1 MVEKVSNRIVRAM
14 IDRQV
19 IKENEHELYEYGLQI
34 IISSLSS
41 SVSAMAVGFVF
52 QRPLA
57 MFVFLICFALM
68 RMYSGGYHAQSYLI
82 CYFELLA
89 LSVIIMITIKG
100 VENLPVDLIKIF
112 LTLFTIVSTLIIYT
126 LAPIDHENAPLS
138 EQEIPR
144 YRRVVRRI
152 YIFHLVIVA
161 VLVVFSVPICI
172 PMAIALAALT
182 SSVLVIGGQLHR
194 RRKEVYSCE

>member
-1 MVEKVSNRIVRAM
+1 MVKKVSNSIVRKM
-14 IDRQV
+14 IDRQA
-19 IKENEHELYEYGLQI
+19 IMENEYELYDYGLQV
-34 IISSLSS
+34 IISSLVSFI
-41 SVSAMAVGFVF
+41 SAMAVGFVF
-52 QRPLA
+52 QLSLA

-100 VENLPVDLIKIF
+100 MENLPVDLIKIF
-112 LTLFTIVSTLIIYT
+112 LTLFTIVSTLIIYAF
-126 LAPIDHENAPLS
+126 APVDHENAQLS

-161 VLVVFSVPICI
+161 VLVVFLVPICI
-172 PMAIALAALT
+172 PIAIALAALT
-182 SSVLVIGGQLHR
+182 SSILVICGQLHR
-194 RRKEVYSCE
+194 KAKGGVFI